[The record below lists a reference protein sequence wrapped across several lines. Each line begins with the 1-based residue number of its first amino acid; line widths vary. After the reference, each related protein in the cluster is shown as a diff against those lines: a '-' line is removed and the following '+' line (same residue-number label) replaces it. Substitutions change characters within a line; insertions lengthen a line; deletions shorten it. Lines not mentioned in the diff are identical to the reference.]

1 VVLEPAGAAQVVSPA
16 TGVTGV
22 AVAVSLQEVEVLV
35 HTGTEMVK
43 GPSVRVKVVA
53 PVQVY
58 SLPWWE
64 MTVGPGTYVVMVE
77 TTELVQ
83 LSGVA
88 ELLVQSAQVP
98 AAEVVVAALLEVVVV
113 VALAELVVVA
123 VQSAQVPAAEVVVAL
138 VVVVVVL
145 VVVLVAEAVQSSQ
158 VPVLEETAAALAET
172 ARAATA
178 AAVAVNFILI
188 VGVVVSKVED

>member
-1 VVLEPAGAAQVVSPA
+1 
-16 TGVTGV
+16 
-22 AVAVSLQEVEVLV
+22 
-35 HTGTEMVK
+35 MVK

-98 AAEVVVAALLEVVVV
+98 AAEVVVEALLEVVVV
-113 VALAELVVVA
+113 ALAEVVVVA
-123 VQSAQVPAAEVVVAL
+123 VQSAQVPAAEVVVAFV

-172 ARAATA
+172 ARAAMA

-188 VGVVVSKVED
+188 VGVVVSKLED

>member
-1 VVLEPAGAAQVVSPA
+1 
-16 TGVTGV
+16 
-22 AVAVSLQEVEVLV
+22 
-35 HTGTEMVK
+35 
-43 GPSVRVKVVA
+43 
-53 PVQVY
+53 
-58 SLPWWE
+58 

-98 AAEVVVAALLEVVVV
+98 AAEVVVEALLEVVVV
-113 VALAELVVVA
+113 ALAEVVVVA
-123 VQSAQVPAAEVVVAL
+123 VQSAQVPAAEVVVAFV

-145 VVVLVAEAVQSSQ
+145 VVVLVAVAFQSSQ
-158 VPVLEETAAALAET
+158 VPEVLEETAAALAET
-172 ARAATA
+172 ARAAMA

-188 VGVVVSKVED
+188 VGVVVSKLED

>member
-1 VVLEPAGAAQVVSPA
+1 
-16 TGVTGV
+16 
-22 AVAVSLQEVEVLV
+22 
-35 HTGTEMVK
+35 MVK

-98 AAEVVVAALLEVVVV
+98 AAEGVVAALLEVVVV

-123 VQSAQVPAAEVVVAL
+123 VQSAQVPAAEVVVAFV

-145 VVVLVAEAVQSSQ
+145 VVVLVAVAFQSSQ
-158 VPVLEETAAALAET
+158 VPEVLEETAAALAET
-172 ARAATA
+172 ARAAMA

-188 VGVVVSKVED
+188 VGVVVSKLED